1 VAATLTRDQ
10 EDLVHFSFPIEKQ
23 EDTKAINP
31 VDNTPDIWIWGKAT
45 DGTVDGDKEIVDP
58 EWSAKALQQWADTGG
73 NVRMSHDPKR
83 PVGKGHQVQVT
94 TDGHYVKSL
103 ICDPLAKHFIRQKVL
118 NDYSVGISSPDF
130 RYGDRRLD
138 PEGKALRI
146 ITGKPDG
153 SSRVVELS
161 VVDRGSNFNSSFQIV
176 KSAGGEF
183 TGEMVGDEDEI
194 AKAAP
199 AALLTKAASDTVSV
213 DLPKDVS
220 VSFTPTDLKKLLDHR
235 QVAEDR
241 EAAALK
247 AVMDAER
254 PVWKRD
260 IDTATRRRLASQG
273 RALDN
278 LSYPIETHEDADNAV
293 TLALSGHGNV
303 AAAKKL
309 IRRIASKEGWQD
321 ILDRL
326 DGKTS
331 DSADKADG
339 GKCGTCH
346 GSGKIMDG
354 NRDCPDCDGPA
365 KDDAGKEVTPDL
377 AKDDGEDEE
386 TDEGGS
392 QSGGGALHHDDGQ
405 DDDTD
410 SDADAMDKAAVA
422 SLCAKYGWTPEQ
434 FQALPEQA
442 LAALV
447 AAEKAASPDM
457 TKPPKMPCPSC
468 KKPNK
473 AKAKF
478 CAKCGAA
485 MTAEKASK
493 PTPADHAEGAAESAI
508 KPAPEHREPDGPVVE
523 AFEHDAG
530 LPTVPDAGAMPM
542 KVAAFHKAIGVPH
555 TEGWLHD
562 LTCPA
567 FDPAT
572 AKAAHPLADLGML
585 DELAWQAKA
594 LDTAARAPL
603 DQAREAAL
611 LWQHALTV
619 KTTPPDVAGEIL
631 AEAHKAFRDANP
643 GPGRAPVPGEIPAS
657 RFHRPYITDGH
668 AAPSPGQD
676 PPHRDPVHAGH
687 VSASMYQRGPLESGH
702 AEDSPGNA
710 NPRHEPIGAPEVPG
724 VPSRVYYSRMQRDNA
739 RQAMTAMHDHIA
751 RTFPDVCP
759 MHGPGRMGEPGAGT
773 RPVPAGVGG
782 PVPHGASKA
791 SDGGD
796 TTFTAQGG
804 AAADETAPITRITP
818 KQLRRRLEKAVFAG
832 EMTLDE
838 AHAKLGIQPSA
849 PEPAALKVATAP
861 LVAAIDPEVIKA
873 AVTEAIGPA
882 LAQRDAEHADE
893 LEKVRKELK
902 GLRKVADAIAD
913 QPDPNVTAYR
923 GVALMGP
930 PATKTVA
937 PAGGA
942 MADRAE
948 RAQQTLFNAM
958 YEQWRTASSPEDREI
973 AFDAMKDMTGLRF
986 TG

>member
-1 VAATLTRDQ
+1 VATTLTPDDELTRVAFADIAKWEEGPDGTLFVYGRASTPEVDTDDQVVSSAFSGEALKNWLADAPALRVQHQSQRDPAGSGVKVEVNRDGDGAHWVKAAVDEPIAQ
-10 EDLVHFSFPIEKQ
+10 RLVRKGHLRAFSIGIAKPVIER
-23 EDTKAINP
+23 DMT
-31 VDNTPDIWIWGKAT
+31 GKARGGIIT
-45 DGTVDGDKEIVDP
+45 GGRIVEVSLVDSPANRSCFLELAKADKTGAP
-58 EWSAKALQQWADTGG
+58 EWSGKVYGAD
-73 NVRMSHDPKR
+73 D
-83 PVGKGHQVQVT
+83 
-94 TDGHYVKSL
+94 
-103 ICDPLAKHFIRQKVL
+103 
-118 NDYSVGISSPDF
+118 
-130 RYGDRRLD
+130 
-138 PEGKALRI
+138 
-146 ITGKPDG
+146 
-153 SSRVVELS
+153 
-161 VVDRGSNFNSSFQIV
+161 
-176 KSAGGEF
+176 
-183 TGEMVGDEDEI
+183 
-194 AKAAP
+194 
-199 AALLTKAASDTVSV
+199 LLTKVAHDGDTVNV
-213 DLPKDVS
+213 DVPRNAS
-220 VSFTPTDLKKLLDHR
+220 ITFSPTDLAKLLEAR

-241 EAAALK
+241 EAAVLK
-247 AVMDAER
+247 AITDAEY
-254 PVWKRD
+254 PVYKRD

-339 GKCGTCH
+339 GKCSTCH

-434 FQALPEQA
+434 FQVLPEQA

-457 TKPPKMPCPSC
+457 TKPPKMPCPKC

-478 CAKCGAA
+478 CAKCGAS
-485 MTAEKASK
+485 MMAEKASR

-508 KPAPEHREPDGPVVE
+508 EPAPEHREPDGPVVE
-523 AFEHDAG
+523 SFEHDAG

-567 FDPAT
+567 FEPAT

-702 AEDSPGNA
+702 AEDSPGNM

-759 MHGPGRMGEPGAGT
+759 MLGPGHMGQPGAGT
-773 RPVPAGVGG
+773 RPVPVGVGG

-791 SDGGD
+791 TAGGD
-796 TTFTAQGG
+796 TTVTITAQGG

-849 PEPAALKVATAP
+849 PEPVALKVATAP

-930 PATKTVA
+930 PATKAAA

-973 AFDAMKDMTGLRF
+973 AFDAMKDMTGLKF